1 MNKKKNKEKENK
13 NRKKL
18 RLKKGKNFKFCMVFF
33 ILFFIILLSGE
44 SYFYLN
50 AHIRPSFSL
59 RSDVTGFHNLY
70 LETRNLKDLSELEE
84 YLQQMHI
91 AYEIKNEKLYTNL
104 FNYDV
109 SKKDNVELII
119 GSEIVNSFFYIDDR
133 KLDSLNVKVSY
144 KDGQKVEKLKSG
156 YIEKI
161 DSKYYQDFHRL
172 FYGILF
178 DDILFVIF
186 SIFIIIFL
194 GTEKVE

>member
-1 MNKKKNKEKENK
+1 MNKKNNKVKENK
-13 NRKKL
+13 PRKRK
-18 RLKKGKNFKFCMVFF
+18 RIKKGKNFKFCMIFF
-33 ILFFIILLSGE
+33 IVSFIILLSGE

-50 AHIRPSFSL
+50 AHVKPSFSL
-59 RSDVTGFHNLY
+59 RSDVTEFHDLY

-91 AYEIKNEKLYTNL
+91 AYEIKNEKLYTDL

-119 GSEIVNSFFYIDDR
+119 GSEIVNSFFNIDDR

-161 DSKYYQDFHRL
+161 DSKYYQDFHRF
-172 FYGILF
+172 FYGLLF
-178 DDILFVIF
+178 EDIMFLIF
-186 SIFIIIFL
+186 SIFIIIFF
-194 GTEKVE
+194 GTERVE